1 MGANEITE
9 EDRWLMA
16 AGRHRGLHDLLGCHL
31 DETGASFRLWAPGA
45 AWASVVGSFNNWKG
59 TAHPL
64 SSLGNGFWG
73 TRIEG
78 VRHGD
83 SYKFQVTTS
92 RYRSIDKA
100 DPFSVLMEKPPAT
113 GSRAWDLSYEWGD
126 SAWMADRG
134 RQLAPDEP
142 VSIYEVHLGSWRDHG
157 EVSYRKIAEPLA
169 EYVIE
174 QGFTHVEFLPLM
186 EHPFY
191 GSWGYQITGFF
202 APTARYGTPQD
213 LMFLVDHLHQ
223 RGIGV
228 IFDWVPSHFP
238 ADQHGLAFFDG
249 THLYEHPD
257 PRRGYHPDWNSVIFD
272 YDRGEVRSFLLSS
285 AYSWLERY
293 HADGLRVDAVASM
306 LYLDYSREPGQWLPN
321 VNGGREHL
329 GAIELFRQL
338 NGSVRHSH
346 PGVAMLA
353 EESTSWPRVTGPPE
367 QEALGFHY
375 KWDMGWMNDTLR
387 FVRLD
392 PLFRSKP
399 ENYRLLT
406 FRGLYAENE
415 DFLLPLS
422 HDEVVYGK
430 RSLFEKQ
437 WGGPNEKAAGLR
449 TLLGYMWTVPGKKLL
464 FMGGEFGQE
473 REWNHDSS
481 LDWELLDD
489 PRHRQILDWVRALNL
504 AMRGEPALYQED
516 TTSSGL
522 EWLEAEDYP
531 RAVYAYLRRAE
542 RSRPVAVLLNFT
554 PVTWKRFQ
562 VGVPSPGAWSLLLT
576 SDDERFGGGGLLPKD
591 PLETLRSPHHDQP
604 DSLMLNL
611 PPLSAT
617 FLVPDRVSHDPAT

>member
-1 MGANEITE
+1 MVREITE
-9 EDRWLMA
+9 DDRWLFA
-16 AGRHRGLHDLLGCHL
+16 AGRHQGMHEILGCHL
-31 DETGASFRLWAPGA
+31 DATGATFRLWAPGA
-45 AWASVVGSFNNWKG
+45 AWASVVGTFNNWKG
-59 TAHPL
+59 NAHPL

-78 VRHGD
+78 VQHGD
-83 SYKFQVTTS
+83 AYKFQVTTTK
-92 RYRSIDKA
+92 YRSIDKA

-113 GSRAWDLSYEWGD
+113 ASRAWDLAYEWGD
-126 SAWMADRG
+126 SLWMGDRADG
-134 RQLAPDEP
+134 LATDEP
-142 VSIYEVHLGSWRDHG
+142 VSIYELHLGSWRDHG
-157 EVSYRKIAEPLA
+157 QVSYREIAEPLA
-169 EYVIE
+169 EYLIE

-213 LMFLVDHLHQ
+213 LMYLIDHLHQ

-228 IFDWVPSHFP
+228 ILDWVPSHFP
-238 ADQHGLAFFDG
+238 ADQHGLALFDG

-257 PRRGYHPDWNSVIFD
+257 PRRGYHPDWNSIIFN
-272 YDRGEVRSFLLSS
+272 YDRGEVRSFLISS
-285 AYSWLERY
+285 AYSWLDRY

-306 LYLDYSREPGQWLPN
+306 LYLDYSRQPGQWLPN
-321 VNGGREHL
+321 EEGGREHL

-353 EESTSWPRVTGPPE
+353 EESTSWPNVTGPPE
-367 QEALGFHY
+367 QDSLGFHY

-392 PLFRSKP
+392 PLFRSHP
-399 ENYRLLT
+399 DAHRLLT
-406 FRGLYAENE
+406 FRGLYAYSE

-437 WGGPNEKAAGLR
+437 WGNADQKAAGLR
-449 TLLGYMWTVPGKKLL
+449 SLLGYMWTVPGKKLL
-464 FMGGEFGQE
+464 FMGGEFGQV

-481 LDWELLDD
+481 LDWDLLDE
-489 PRHRQILDWVRALNL
+489 PRHRQILDWVRALNGL
-504 AMRGEPALYQED
+504 LRREPALYRED
-516 TTSSGL
+516 ATSSGF
-522 EWLEAEDYP
+522 EWLEADDYP
-531 RAVYAYLRRAE
+531 RSVFGYLRLAKGN
-542 RSRPVAVLLNFT
+542 RPVLVLLNFT
-554 PVTWKRFQ
+554 PVTWSRYQ
-562 VGVPSPGAWSLLLT
+562 VGVPPRGDWTILLS
-576 SDDERFGGGGLLPKD
+576 SDEGRFGGYNSVPSAAIASTGK
-591 PLETLRSPHHDQP
+591 PHQDQA
-604 DSLMLNL
+604 DSVMLNL

-617 FLVPDRVSHDPAT
+617 FLVPVSDEPPT